1 MLKFVYDNSSR
12 VGPYLFIYT
21 NKKVYYLTSFTVVRR
36 LNFPLMR
43 SPKESPT
50 APAGTGA
57 AASAGT
63 TKSTND
69 ANHYQEG
76 TTKDFTK
83 VRLPLQTWMAK

>member
-50 APAGTGA
+50 APAANA
-57 AASAGT
+57 AVMGPECLFCGGEFAADW
-63 TKSTND
+63 TN
-69 ANHYQEG
+69 
-76 TTKDFTK
+76 F
-83 VRLPLQTWMAK
+83 